1 VTQPD
6 PATRSRPEL
15 PEPRVYERAEHGIS
29 RAAIDDNA
37 LQVLYRLR
45 DAGFR
50 ACLVGGGVRDL
61 LLGREPKDFD
71 VATDA
76 TPDQVRGLFRK
87 CRLIGRRFRL
97 AHVLFGRDV
106 IEVATFRAPH
116 DDAEDGDGR
125 VALSEEGRILR
136 DNRYG
141 TIEQDAVRRDFSVNA
156 LYYDI
161 DDFAVLDYTG
171 GVEDLRAGVL
181 RLIGDAV
188 ETRLRE
194 DPVRMLRAVRFSAKL
209 GLRIAPEVE
218 AGIHEL
224 APLME
229 TVAPA
234 RLFDEVIKLFHSGAA
249 VTCLDE
255 LERFGLFGTMFPE
268 ASSCFADPDAG
279 RARRQF
285 LVESLRNTDKRIGE
299 GLGVNPAF
307 LYAAVL
313 WAPVQQRAAER
324 IESGEQDIPAWQQA
338 MAQVLERQVQTVSI
352 PKRFS
357 LVVRE
362 IWELQ
367 ARLERQRGARA
378 LRLLTHPRFRAGY
391 DFLCL
396 RGRAGDADPELCQW
410 WTDLQE
416 RDEAGQQE
424 LVAGTQG
431 KGSKA
436 PKGKSRRGGRR
447 GRRGRKSGDASAGK
461 DPDGNARS
469 GQETAPRGD
478 PGGDE

>member
-1 VTQPD
+1 MTQAD
-6 PATRSRPEL
+6 PATPSAAI
-15 PEPRVYERAEHGIS
+15 PEPRVYSREEHGIS

-37 LQVLYRLR
+37 LKVLYRLR
-45 DAGFR
+45 DAGYR

-76 TPDQVRGLFRK
+76 TPDQVRGLFRN

-116 DDAEDGDGR
+116 DEDDDSDGQ

-161 DDFAVLDYTG
+161 DDFSVLDYTG
-171 GVEDLRAGVL
+171 GVEDLREGVL
-181 RLIGDAV
+181 RLIGDDV

-218 AGIHEL
+218 AGIHDL
-224 APLME
+224 AGLMQ

-255 LERFGLFGTMFPE
+255 LERFGLFAPMFPE
-268 ASSCFADPDAG
+268 AAECFADPDLGAE
-279 RARRQF
+279 RRQF
-285 LVESLRNTDKRIGE
+285 LVESLLNTDKRINE
-299 GLGVNPAF
+299 ELGVNPAF
-307 LYAAVL
+307 LYAAIL
-313 WAPVQQRAAER
+313 WAPVQVAAARR
-324 IESGEQDIPAWQQA
+324 IEEDEQEIPAWQQA
-338 MAQVLERQVQTVSI
+338 MAEVLDRQVKTVSI

-357 LVVRE
+357 LIVRE

-367 ARLERQRGARA
+367 ARLERARGGRA

-396 RGRAGDADPELCQW
+396 RARAGDADPELCRW
-410 WTDLQE
+410 WTEFQE
-416 RDEAGQQE
+416 KDEGEQKKMAG
-424 LVAGTQG
+424 GG
-431 KGSKA
+431 G
-436 PKGKSRRGGRR
+436 KGKSRARRGGRR
-447 GRRGRKSGDASAGK
+447 RKRRRKGDGESGGSNDGGDAA
-461 DPDGNARS
+461 
-469 GQETAPRGD
+469 
-478 PGGDE
+478 

>member
-1 VTQPD
+1 MTQAD
-6 PATRSRPEL
+6 PATPSAAI
-15 PEPRVYERAEHGIS
+15 PEPRVYSREEHGIS

-37 LQVLYRLR
+37 LKVLYRLR
-45 DAGFR
+45 DAGYR

-71 VATDA
+71 IATDA
-76 TPDQVRGLFRK
+76 TPDQVRGLFRN

-97 AHVLFGRDV
+97 AHVLFGREV

-116 DDAEDGDGR
+116 DEDDDNDGQ

-161 DDFAVLDYTG
+161 DDFSVLDYTG
-171 GVEDLRAGVL
+171 GVEDLREGVL
-181 RLIGDAV
+181 RLIGDDV

-218 AGIHEL
+218 AGIREL
-224 APLME
+224 AGLMQ

-255 LERFGLFGTMFPE
+255 LERFGLFAPMFPE
-268 ASSCFADPDAG
+268 AAECFADPDVGAE
-279 RARRQF
+279 RRQF
-285 LVESLRNTDKRIGE
+285 LVESLLNTDKRINE
-299 GLGVNPAF
+299 ELGVNPAF
-307 LYAAVL
+307 LYAAIL
-313 WAPVQQRAAER
+313 WAPVQVAATRR
-324 IESGEQDIPAWQQA
+324 IEDGEQEIPAWQQA
-338 MAQVLERQVQTVSI
+338 MAEVLDRQVKTVSI

-357 LVVRE
+357 LIVRE

-367 ARLERQRGARA
+367 ARLERARGGRA

-396 RGRAGDADPELCQW
+396 RARAGDADPELCRW
-410 WTDLQE
+410 WTEFQE
-416 RDEAGQQE
+416 KDEGEQKKMAG
-424 LVAGTQG
+424 GGG
-431 KGSKA
+431 KG
-436 PKGKSRRGGRR
+436 KGRARRGGRR
-447 GRRGRKSGDASAGK
+447 RKRRRTGDGEAGSSNDGGDAA
-461 DPDGNARS
+461 
-469 GQETAPRGD
+469 
-478 PGGDE
+478 

>member
-1 VTQPD
+1 MTKAD
-6 PATRSRPEL
+6 PATPTRPDSEL
-15 PEPRVYERAEHGIS
+15 PEPRVYERADHGIS

-37 LQVLYRLR
+37 LKVLYRLR
-45 DAGFR
+45 DAGYR

-76 TPDQVRGLFRK
+76 TPEQVRGLFRN

-97 AHVLFGRDV
+97 AHVLFGREM

-116 DDAEDGDGR
+116 DDESGDEGQ

-141 TIEQDAVRRDFSVNA
+141 TIEQDAIRRDFSVNA

-161 DDFAVLDYTG
+161 EDFSVLDYTG

-181 RLIGDAV
+181 RLIGDDV

-209 GLRIAPEVE
+209 GLTIAPEVE

-224 APLME
+224 ASLMQ

-255 LERFGLFGTMFPE
+255 LERFGLFEAMFPE
-268 ASSCFADPDAG
+268 AADCFADPDVG
-279 RARRQF
+279 PERRQF
-285 LVESLRNTDKRIGE
+285 LVESLLNTDKRINE

-307 LYAAVL
+307 LYAAIL
-313 WAPVQQRAAER
+313 WAPVQVAAAQR
-324 IESGEQDIPAWQQA
+324 IDDGEQEIPAWQQA
-338 MAQVLERQVQTVSI
+338 MAEVLDRQVKTVSI

-357 LVVRE
+357 LIVRE

-367 ARLERQRGARA
+367 ARLERHRGGRA

-396 RGRAGDADPELCQW
+396 RARAGDADPELCRW
-410 WTDLQE
+410 WTEIQE
-416 RDEAGQQE
+416 QDEAGQKAM
-424 LVAGTQG
+424 AGAPKGPKGDG
-431 KGSKA
+431 KSGA
-436 PKGKSRRGGRR
+436 KGKSRRGGRR
-447 GRRGRKSGDASAGK
+447 RRRGRKG
-461 DPDGNARS
+461 
-469 GQETAPRGD
+469 
-478 PGGDE
+478 GGDNTGPAPKPDAGGGE

>member
-1 VTQPD
+1 VTQAD
-6 PATRSRPEL
+6 PATPSAAI
-15 PEPRVYERAEHGIS
+15 PEPRVYSREEHGIS

-37 LQVLYRLR
+37 LKVLYRLR
-45 DAGFR
+45 DAGYR

-71 VATDA
+71 IATDA
-76 TPDQVRGLFRK
+76 TPDQVRGLFRN

-97 AHVLFGRDV
+97 AHVLFGREV

-116 DDAEDGDGR
+116 DEDDDNDGQ

-161 DDFAVLDYTG
+161 DDFSVLDYTG
-171 GVEDLRAGVL
+171 GVEDLREGVL
-181 RLIGDAV
+181 RLIGDDV

-218 AGIHEL
+218 AGIREL
-224 APLME
+224 AGLMQ

-255 LERFGLFGTMFPE
+255 LERFGLFAPMFPE
-268 ASSCFADPDAG
+268 ASECFADPELGAE
-279 RARRQF
+279 RRQF
-285 LVESLRNTDKRIGE
+285 LVESLLNTDKRINE
-299 GLGVNPAF
+299 ELGVNPAF
-307 LYAAVL
+307 LYAAIL
-313 WAPVQQRAAER
+313 WAPVQVAAARR
-324 IESGEQDIPAWQQA
+324 IEDGEQEIPAWQQA
-338 MAQVLERQVQTVSI
+338 MAEVLDRQVKTVSI

-357 LVVRE
+357 LIVRE

-367 ARLERQRGARA
+367 ARLERARGGRA

-396 RGRAGDADPELCQW
+396 RARAGDADPELCRW
-410 WTDLQE
+410 WTEFQE
-416 RDEAGQQE
+416 KDEGEQKQMAG
-424 LVAGTQG
+424 GGG
-431 KGSKA
+431 KG
-436 PKGKSRRGGRR
+436 KGRARRGGRR
-447 GRRGRKSGDASAGK
+447 RKRRSKGDGESGGSNDGGDAA
-461 DPDGNARS
+461 
-469 GQETAPRGD
+469 
-478 PGGDE
+478 

>member
-1 VTQPD
+1 MTQAD
-6 PATRSRPEL
+6 PATRSRRDGDL

-29 RAAIDDNA
+29 RALIDDNA
-37 LQVLYRLR
+37 LKVLYRLR
-45 DAGFR
+45 EAGYR

-76 TPDQVRGLFRK
+76 TPEQVRGLFRN

-97 AHVLFGRDV
+97 AHVLFGREM

-116 DDAEDGDGR
+116 DDAEGDEQ
-125 VALSEEGRILR
+125 VALSDEGRILR

-161 DDFAVLDYTG
+161 EDFSVLDYTG

-181 RLIGDAV
+181 RLIGDDV

-218 AGIHEL
+218 AGIRDV
-224 APLME
+224 ATLMQ

-255 LERFGLFGTMFPE
+255 LERFGLFAPMFPE
-268 ASSCFADPDAG
+268 AAACFADPETGAD
-279 RARRQF
+279 RRQF
-285 LVESLRNTDKRIGE
+285 LVESLLNTDKRINE

-307 LYAAVL
+307 LYAAIL
-313 WAPVQQRAAER
+313 WAPVQVEAAAR
-324 IESGEQDIPAWQQA
+324 IEAGEQEIPAWQQA
-338 MAQVLERQVQTVSI
+338 MAEVLDRQVKTVSI

-367 ARLERQRGARA
+367 ARLERSRGGRA

-396 RGRAGDADPELCQW
+396 RARAGDADPELCRW
-410 WTDLQE
+410 WTELQE
-416 RDEAGQQE
+416 QDEAGQKA
-424 LVAGTQG
+424 LAGTASG
-431 KGSKA
+431 KG
-436 PKGKSRRGGRR
+436 PKGRARRGGRR
-447 GRRGRKSGDASAGK
+447 RRRGRKGDSGGGGQ
-461 DPDGNARS
+461 DGGS
-469 GQETAPRGD
+469 GNSPS
-478 PGGDE
+478 GGDQGGSE

>member
-1 VTQPD
+1 MTQAD
-6 PATRSRPEL
+6 PATPSAAI
-15 PEPRVYERAEHGIS
+15 PEPRVYSREEHGIS

-37 LQVLYRLR
+37 LKVLYRLR
-45 DAGFR
+45 DAGYR

-71 VATDA
+71 IATDA
-76 TPDQVRGLFRK
+76 TPDQVRGLFRN

-97 AHVLFGRDV
+97 AHVLFGREV

-116 DDAEDGDGR
+116 DEDDDNDGQ

-161 DDFAVLDYTG
+161 DDFSVLDYTG
-171 GVEDLRAGVL
+171 GVEDLREGVL
-181 RLIGDAV
+181 RLIGDDV

-218 AGIHEL
+218 AGIREL
-224 APLME
+224 AGLMQ

-255 LERFGLFGTMFPE
+255 LERFGLFAPMFPE
-268 ASSCFADPDAG
+268 ASECFADPELGAE
-279 RARRQF
+279 RRQF
-285 LVESLRNTDKRIGE
+285 LVESLLNTDKRINE
-299 GLGVNPAF
+299 ELGVNPAF
-307 LYAAVL
+307 LYAAIL
-313 WAPVQQRAAER
+313 WAPVQVAAARR
-324 IESGEQDIPAWQQA
+324 IEDGEQEIPAWQQA
-338 MAQVLERQVQTVSI
+338 MAEVLDRQVKTVSI

-357 LVVRE
+357 LIVRE

-367 ARLERQRGARA
+367 ARLERARGGRA

-396 RGRAGDADPELCQW
+396 RARAGDADPELCRW
-410 WTDLQE
+410 WTEFQE
-416 RDEAGQQE
+416 KDEGEQKQMAG
-424 LVAGTQG
+424 GG
-431 KGSKA
+431 G
-436 PKGKSRRGGRR
+436 KGKSRARRGGRR
-447 GRRGRKSGDASAGK
+447 RKRRRKGDGEVGGSNDGGDAA
-461 DPDGNARS
+461 
-469 GQETAPRGD
+469 
-478 PGGDE
+478 

>member
-1 VTQPD
+1 MTQAD
-6 PATRSRPEL
+6 PATRSRPDSDL
-15 PEPRVYERAEHGIS
+15 PEPRVYDRAEHGIS

-37 LQVLYRLR
+37 LKVLYRLR
-45 DAGFR
+45 DAGYR

-71 VATDA
+71 VATNA
-76 TPDQVRGLFRK
+76 TPEQVRGLFRN

-97 AHVLFGRDV
+97 AHVLFGREM

-116 DDAEDGDGR
+116 DDESEDEGQ

-141 TIEQDAVRRDFSVNA
+141 TIEQDAIRRDFSVNA

-161 DDFAVLDYTG
+161 EDFSVLDYTG
-171 GVEDLRAGVL
+171 GVEDLRKGVL
-181 RLIGDAV
+181 RLIGDDV

-209 GLRIAPEVE
+209 GLSIAPEVE

-224 APLME
+224 ATLMQ

-255 LERFGLFGTMFPE
+255 LERFGLFEPMFPE
-268 ASSCFADPDAG
+268 AATCFADPDAG
-279 RARRQF
+279 AERRQF
-285 LVESLRNTDKRIGE
+285 LVESLLNTDKRINE

-307 LYAAVL
+307 LYAAIL
-313 WAPVQQRAAER
+313 WAPVQIAAARR
-324 IESGEQDIPAWQQA
+324 IDDGEQEIPAWQQA
-338 MAQVLERQVQTVSI
+338 MAEVLERQVKTVSI

-357 LVVRE
+357 LIVRE

-367 ARLERQRGARA
+367 ARLERHRGARA
-378 LRLLTHPRFRAGY
+378 LRLLSHPRFRAGY

-396 RGRAGDADPELCQW
+396 RTRASDADPELCRW
-410 WTDLQE
+410 WTEIQE
-416 RDEAGQQE
+416 QDEAGQKA
-424 LVAGTQG
+424 LAGAAPG
-431 KGSKA
+431 KGA
-436 PKGKSRRGGRR
+436 KGKSRRGGRR
-447 GRRGRKSGDASAGK
+447 RRRGRKGGADGAGDTQGKGSGSEKGEGA
-461 DPDGNARS
+461 
-469 GQETAPRGD
+469 
-478 PGGDE
+478 

>member
-1 VTQPD
+1 MTQAD
-6 PATRSRPEL
+6 PATPSAAI
-15 PEPRVYERAEHGIS
+15 PEPRVYSREEHGIS

-37 LQVLYRLR
+37 LKVLYRLR
-45 DAGFR
+45 DAGYR

-71 VATDA
+71 IATDA
-76 TPDQVRGLFRK
+76 TPDQVRGLFRN

-97 AHVLFGRDV
+97 AHVLFGREV

-116 DDAEDGDGR
+116 DEDDDNDGQ

-161 DDFAVLDYTG
+161 DDFSVLDYTG
-171 GVEDLRAGVL
+171 GVEDLREGVL
-181 RLIGDAV
+181 RLIGDDV

-218 AGIHEL
+218 AGIREL
-224 APLME
+224 AGLMQ

-255 LERFGLFGTMFPE
+255 LERFGLFAPMFPE
-268 ASSCFADPDAG
+268 ASECFADPELGAE
-279 RARRQF
+279 RRQF
-285 LVESLRNTDKRIGE
+285 LVESLLNTDKRINE
-299 GLGVNPAF
+299 ELGVNPAF
-307 LYAAVL
+307 LYAAIL
-313 WAPVQQRAAER
+313 WAPVQVAAARR
-324 IESGEQDIPAWQQA
+324 IEDGEQEIPAWQQA
-338 MAQVLERQVQTVSI
+338 MAEVLDRQVKTVSI

-357 LVVRE
+357 LIVRE

-367 ARLERQRGARA
+367 ARLERARGGRA

-396 RGRAGDADPELCQW
+396 RARAGDADPELCRW
-410 WTDLQE
+410 WTEFQE
-416 RDEAGQQE
+416 KDEGEQKQMAG
-424 LVAGTQG
+424 GGG
-431 KGSKA
+431 KG
-436 PKGKSRRGGRR
+436 KGRARRGGRR
-447 GRRGRKSGDASAGK
+447 RKRRSKGDGESGGSNDGGDAA
-461 DPDGNARS
+461 
-469 GQETAPRGD
+469 
-478 PGGDE
+478 

>member
-1 VTQPD
+1 MTKAD
-6 PATRSRPEL
+6 PATPSRPDSEL

-37 LQVLYRLR
+37 LKVLYRLR
-45 DAGFR
+45 EAGYR

-76 TPDQVRGLFRK
+76 TPEQVRGLFRN

-97 AHVLFGRDV
+97 AHVLFGREM

-116 DDAEDGDGR
+116 DDESEDEGQ

-141 TIEQDAVRRDFSVNA
+141 TIEQDAVRRDFTINA

-161 DDFAVLDYTG
+161 EDFSVLDYTG
-171 GVEDLRAGVL
+171 GFEDLRAGEL
-181 RLIGDAV
+181 RLIGDDV

-194 DPVRMLRAVRFSAKL
+194 DPVRMLRAVRFAAKL
-209 GLRIAPEVE
+209 GLTIAPEVE
-218 AGIHEL
+218 SGILDL
-224 APLME
+224 ASLMQ

-255 LERFGLFGTMFPE
+255 LERLGLFEPMFPE
-268 ASSCFADPDAG
+268 AAACFADPDVG
-279 RARRQF
+279 PERRQF
-285 LVESLRNTDKRIGE
+285 LVESLLNTDKRINE

-307 LYAAVL
+307 LYAAIL
-313 WAPVQQRAAER
+313 WAPVQVAAAQRIAAD
-324 IESGEQDIPAWQQA
+324 EQEIPAWQQA
-338 MAQVLERQVQTVSI
+338 MAEVLDRQVKTVSI

-357 LVVRE
+357 LIVRE

-367 ARLERQRGARA
+367 ARLERHRGGRA

-396 RGRAGDADPELCQW
+396 RARAGDADPELCRW
-410 WTDLQE
+410 WTE
-416 RDEAGQQE
+416 IQE
-424 LVAGTQG
+424 LDEDAQKAMAGAQG
-431 KGSKA
+431 KGV
-436 PKGKSRRGGRR
+436 PKGDGKAGAKSKSRRGGRR
-447 GRRGRKSGDASAGK
+447 RRRGRKGGAGASADAGAN
-461 DPDGNARS
+461 PES
-469 GQETAPRGD
+469 G
-478 PGGDE
+478 GGGE

>member
-1 VTQPD
+1 MTESSSESIPRPGAAAEV
-6 PATRSRPEL
+6 PA
-15 PEPRVYERAEHGIS
+15 PRVYDRGAHGIS

-37 LQVLYRLR
+37 LKVLYRLR
-45 DAGFR
+45 DAGHR

-71 VATDA
+71 IATDA
-76 TPDQVRGLFRK
+76 TPEQVRELFRN

-97 AHVLFGRDV
+97 AHVVFGRDV

-116 DDAEDGDGR
+116 DEDGDEDDGR

-141 TIEQDAVRRDFSVNA
+141 TIEQDAVRRDFTINA

-161 DDFAVLDYTG
+161 EDFSVLDYTG
-171 GVEDLRAGVL
+171 GVEDLEAGVL
-181 RLIGDAV
+181 RLIGDDP

-194 DPVRMLRAVRFSAKL
+194 DPVRMLRAVRFAAKL
-209 GLRIAPEVE
+209 GLRIAAEVE
-218 AGIHEL
+218 AAIHEL
-224 APLME
+224 APLMR

-255 LERFGLFGTMFPE
+255 LERFGLFEPMFPE
-268 ASSCFADPDAG
+268 AAASFSDPEQG

-285 LVESLRNTDKRIGE
+285 LVESLRNTDTRIND

-307 LYAAVL
+307 LYAAIL
-313 WAPVQQRAAER
+313 WAPVQIRAAALIADE
-324 IESGEQDIPAWQQA
+324 EPEIPGWQQA
-338 MAQVLERQVQTVSI
+338 MASVLERQVRTVSI
-352 PKRFS
+352 PRRFS
-357 LVVRE
+357 QVVRE

-367 ARLERQRGARA
+367 ARLERHRGARA
-378 LRLLTHPRFRAGY
+378 LRLLGHPRFRAGY

-396 RGRAGDADPELCQW
+396 RARAGDADPALCQW

-416 RDEAGQQE
+416 RDEDGQQAM
-424 LVAGTQG
+424 VKSGSGGAPR
-431 KGSKA
+431 KGR
-436 PKGKSRRGGRR
+436 RRGGRR
-447 GRRGRKSGDASAGK
+447 RGRGKQGGQGD
-461 DPDGNARS
+461 
-469 GQETAPRGD
+469 GQ
-478 PGGDE
+478 GGDGGGASV

>member
-1 VTQPD
+1 MTQAD
-6 PATRSRPEL
+6 PATPSAAI
-15 PEPRVYERAEHGIS
+15 PEPRVYSREEHGIS

-37 LQVLYRLR
+37 LKVLYRLR
-45 DAGFR
+45 DAGYR

-71 VATDA
+71 IATDA
-76 TPDQVRGLFRK
+76 TPDQVRGLFRN

-97 AHVLFGRDV
+97 AHVLFGREV

-116 DDAEDGDGR
+116 DEDEGGDGQ
-125 VALSEEGRILR
+125 VALSDEGRILR

-161 DDFAVLDYTG
+161 DDFSVLDYTG
-171 GVEDLRAGVL
+171 GVEDLREGVL
-181 RLIGDAV
+181 RLIGDDV

-209 GLRIAPEVE
+209 GLRVAPEVE

-224 APLME
+224 AGLMQ

-255 LERFGLFGTMFPE
+255 LERFGLFAPMFPE
-268 ASSCFADPDAG
+268 AAECFADPDVGAE
-279 RARRQF
+279 RRQF
-285 LVESLRNTDKRIGE
+285 LVESLLNTDKRINE
-299 GLGVNPAF
+299 ELGVNPAF
-307 LYAAVL
+307 LYAAIL
-313 WAPVQQRAAER
+313 WAPVQVAATRR
-324 IESGEQDIPAWQQA
+324 IEDGEQEIPAWQQA
-338 MAQVLERQVQTVSI
+338 MAEVLDRQVKTVSI

-357 LVVRE
+357 LIVRE

-367 ARLERQRGARA
+367 ARLERARGGRA

-396 RGRAGDADPELCQW
+396 RARAGDADPELCRW
-410 WTDLQE
+410 WTEFQE
-416 RDEAGQQE
+416 KDEGEQKKMAG
-424 LVAGTQG
+424 GGG
-431 KGSKA
+431 KG
-436 PKGKSRRGGRR
+436 KGRARRGGRR
-447 GRRGRKSGDASAGK
+447 RKRRRTGDGEAGSSNDGGDAA
-461 DPDGNARS
+461 
-469 GQETAPRGD
+469 
-478 PGGDE
+478 

>member
-1 VTQPD
+1 VTQAD
-6 PATRSRPEL
+6 PATPSAAI
-15 PEPRVYERAEHGIS
+15 PEPRVYSREEHGIS

-37 LQVLYRLR
+37 LKVLYRLR
-45 DAGFR
+45 DAGYR

-71 VATDA
+71 IATDA
-76 TPDQVRGLFRK
+76 TPDQVRGLFRN

-97 AHVLFGRDV
+97 AHVLFGREV

-116 DDAEDGDGR
+116 DEDDDNDGQ

-161 DDFAVLDYTG
+161 DDFSVLDYTG
-171 GVEDLRAGVL
+171 GVEDLREGVL
-181 RLIGDAV
+181 RLIGDDV

-218 AGIHEL
+218 AGIREL
-224 APLME
+224 AGLMQ

-255 LERFGLFGTMFPE
+255 LERFGLFAPMFPE
-268 ASSCFADPDAG
+268 ASECFADPELGAE
-279 RARRQF
+279 RRQF
-285 LVESLRNTDKRIGE
+285 LVESLLNTDKRINE
-299 GLGVNPAF
+299 ELGVNPAF
-307 LYAAVL
+307 LYAAIL
-313 WAPVQQRAAER
+313 WAPVQVAAARR
-324 IESGEQDIPAWQQA
+324 IEDGEQEIPAWQQA
-338 MAQVLERQVQTVSI
+338 MAEVLDRQVKTVSI

-357 LVVRE
+357 LIVRE

-367 ARLERQRGARA
+367 ARLERARGGRA

-396 RGRAGDADPELCQW
+396 RARAGDADPELCRW
-410 WTDLQE
+410 WTEFQE
-416 RDEAGQQE
+416 KDEGEQKQMAG
-424 LVAGTQG
+424 GG
-431 KGSKA
+431 G
-436 PKGKSRRGGRR
+436 KGKSRARRGGRR
-447 GRRGRKSGDASAGK
+447 RKRRRKGDGEVGGSNDGGDAA
-461 DPDGNARS
+461 
-469 GQETAPRGD
+469 
-478 PGGDE
+478 